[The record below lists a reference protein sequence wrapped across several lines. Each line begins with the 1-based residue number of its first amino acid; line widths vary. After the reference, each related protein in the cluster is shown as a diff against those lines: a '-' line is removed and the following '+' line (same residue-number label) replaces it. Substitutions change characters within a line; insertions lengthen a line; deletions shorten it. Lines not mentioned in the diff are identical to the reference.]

1 MDASPKQP
9 PGQPVEKAISPA
21 ATGPQS
27 VAGSPPEHFIPCRQA
42 ELVELLCAE
51 PGLTSGQC
59 EAIRRLAE
67 RLSATLHFE
76 YHAQL
81 TALKS
86 DYSAFDPD
94 AETVSPFPPSDT
106 ERREQLDDLFRRF
119 SWLLE
124 RANFTRLPQEALA
137 EALAGHSHWGLNLE
151 VDFEVFDRLEIY
163 YRGETVEQRERRG
176 LSTLFK
182 VRQEDVPAYQRL
194 VVILKLR
201 ANLRTRGVVD
211 TEDVHVKLF
220 KDIPRMDLE
229 MLLPG
234 TRVKMSLVDRTKIVL
249 PTLSGLSLTA
259 WKLVS
264 GAVAVAT
271 GGMYNGLALLGLVGG
286 SIGYGLRSFHGY
298 LQTKQRYQLSLTE
311 SLYYQNLDNNAGV
324 LMRLLD
330 EAEEQENREALLAWF
345 FLWRSA
351 GNRVVARTARSA
363 HRSLSGR
370 KAQAARR
377 LRSRR
382 RAPETGPLPTGGNAP
397 QRPTSLRRA
406 AGCPEHARRLVARA
420 GRAARRGLSPAS
432 PCVRQAFSCR
442 VFLRK
447 RRPHGSRTNG

>member
-1 MDASPKQP
+1 MDASPRELA
-9 PGQPVEKAISPA
+9 VSPA
-21 ATGPQS
+21 FQAASSELAGPTLAM
-27 VAGSPPEHFIPCRQA
+27 AGLSNGAAASPPEHFIPCRQA

-51 PGLTSGQC
+51 PGLTGG
-59 EAIRRLAE
+59 ERDGLRRLAE

-76 YHAQL
+76 YHQELA
-81 TALKS
+81 ALKA
-86 DYSAFDPD
+86 DYAPFDPD
-94 AETVSPFPPSDT
+94 ADTVPLFPPGAD
-106 ERREQLDDLFRRF
+106 ERQEQLDDLFRRF

-124 RANFTRLPQEALA
+124 RANFTRLPPEALA
-137 EALAGHSHWGLNLE
+137 EALAGHSHWGVNLE
-151 VDFEVFDRLEIY
+151 VDFNAFDRLEIY
-163 YRGETVEQRERRG
+163 YRGEAVEQRERRG
-176 LSTLFK
+176 WSTLFQ
-182 VRQEDVPAYQRL
+182 VRHEQVPAFERL

-249 PTLSGLSLTA
+249 PTLSGLSLTG
-259 WKLVS
+259 WKLVT

-345 FLWRSA
+345 FLWRKAPA
-351 GNRVVARTARSA
+351 G
-363 HRSLSGR
+363 
-370 KAQAARR
+370 
-377 LRSRR
+377 
-382 RAPETGPLPTGGNAP
+382 
-397 QRPTSLRRA
+397 
-406 AGCPEHARRLVARA
+406 
-420 GRAARRGLSPAS
+420 GLSPHELDRQIEAFLVEKLQR
-432 PCVRQAFSCR
+432 PVDFEVDDALVKLVRFRLVETRAEGR
-442 VFLRK
+442 LRAAAPSM
-447 RRPHGSRTNG
+447 RCTRWMPLGTRWAVRGAA